1 MLVFVTLAIDR
12 DELKHW
18 LSAIGIARIFR
29 KVYSTCTCTIAHF
42 CPIMIY
48 QVWQNAHVAHS
59 ELFLAC
65 LLLLMLPESG
75 SVWMNLGVGI
85 QTLIVGLILDV
96 CGDLLLKLHFVITI
110 SLTFIFNDRNKLQH
124 WLHVLVIVGSL
135 LLLPLS
141 LTAILLS
148 SIISAPLLPL
158 FTLPV
163 FLVSFPRTKRFW
175 PSLVSYGSSYHNCS
189 DSVYYQQDIL
199 ELSRVLH
206 QVFLTGSASMQPG
219 DFYLLRYQDR
229 ILIVSILE
237 RGHRFFTTNFRGLEM
252 QETSCH
258 TIEAAKI
265 DDVFS
270 DTYNPHSLRSPS
282 FWFNTH
288 LLNVM
293 QPVDS
298 AVIQTYSDA
307 RSVLTGIIDQPPAL
321 RRFSSNLLK
330 CIIWMLYHYIV
341 RQQMVE
347 EREVEGDRE
356 RDRCRVDW
364 RKRNKVAPQVHLES
378 FQRATISQPDCTAL
392 NNSPTPPINKAVTSE
407 AKEDSLSWTS
417 IESIEDTHT
426 SGENDDPQ
434 QLDTMCGLIPTDIP
448 LDPIHQGSHWTATT
462 APPLLQSHKLP
473 FPSQWLEFPLLDR
486 QLDILLPSFPSDW
499 LRFLCAS
506 NVGELALSLEETLL
520 FKKLC
525 LTCFSIV
532 DVPHCSLGAMQTRP
546 FHLHSGFSGEFPYS
560 ADRDWLTEKHDL
572 YRLTLKAYRYFAAYT
587 CT

>member
-1 MLVFVTLAIDR
+1 MYIHFNLILVPL
-12 DELKHW
+12 L
-18 LSAIGIARIFR
+18 
-29 KVYSTCTCTIAHF
+29 
-42 CPIMIY
+42 IY

-59 ELFLAC
+59 ELFLVS
-65 LLLLMLPESG
+65 LLLLMLPDSG
-75 SVWMNLGVGI
+75 SAWMNLGVGI
-85 QTLIVGLILDV
+85 QTLIVGLSLDV
-96 CGDLLLKLHFVITI
+96 CNDLLLKLRFVITI
-110 SLTFIFNDRNKLQH
+110 SLTFIFNDRKKLQH
-124 WLHVLVIVGSL
+124 WLHVLIIVGSL
-135 LLLPLS
+135 PLLPLS
-141 LTAILLS
+141 LATILLS

-158 FTLPV
+158 FTLPI

-175 PSLVSYGSSYHNCS
+175 PSLVSYGSSYHKCS
-189 DSVYYQQDIL
+189 DSVYYQQDIH
-199 ELSRVLH
+199 ELARVLH
-206 QVFLTGSASMQPG
+206 GVFLTGSASVQPG

-237 RGHRFFTTNFRGLEM
+237 HGHRFFTTNFRGLEM

-270 DTYNPHSLRSPS
+270 DTYNPDSLRSLS

-288 LLNVM
+288 PLHVM

-307 RSVLTGIIDQPPAL
+307 RSILTGIIDQPPAL

-330 CIIWMLYHYIV
+330 CIVWMLYQYLV

-347 EREVEGDRE
+347 EREIEGDRE
-356 RDRCRVDW
+356 QERGTCRIHW
-364 RKRNKVAPQVHLES
+364 RKRNKIAPQVHLES
-378 FQRATISQPDCTAL
+378 FQRATGSQPDCRAL
-392 NNSPTPPINKAVTSE
+392 YNSPATPKNKAVTSE

-417 IESIEDTHT
+417 IESIEDIPI
-426 SGENDDPQ
+426 SGENHSPHQ
-434 QLDTMCGLIPTDIP
+434 TNTMCGLIPTDVP
-448 LDPIHQGSHWTATT
+448 LDSNQSVHQVQSGSCWRDTF
-462 APPLLQSHKLP
+462 PSNSSPLQSHKLP
-473 FPSQWLEFPLLDR
+473 FPSQWLGFPLLDR
-486 QLDILLPSFPSDW
+486 QMDILLSSFPSDW
-499 LRFLCAS
+499 LSFLCDSNAS
-506 NVGELALSLEETLL
+506 ELALSLEETLL

-560 ADRDWLTEKHDL
+560 SDRDWLTEKHDL
-572 YRLTLKAYRYFAAYT
+572 YRLILKAYRYFIVYT
-587 CT
+587 